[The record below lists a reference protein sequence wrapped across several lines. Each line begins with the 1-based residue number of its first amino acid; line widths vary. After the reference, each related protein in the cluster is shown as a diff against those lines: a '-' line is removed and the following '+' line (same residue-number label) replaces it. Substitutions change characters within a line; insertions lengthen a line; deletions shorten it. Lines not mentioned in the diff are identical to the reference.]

1 MNDVAQSYAILEIS
15 STASPELAKQAYRKL
30 AKIWHPDR
38 YINDPILKAK
48 AEVKI
53 KKINQA
59 YAVIKDYQEKNG
71 GNVVKQKTTSYSPSQ
86 KSSTKVVKTQNTPE
100 FYYQQ
105 GIDYLESKDYDAA
118 LNSFAQAIKL
128 NPNYL
133 QAYQCRGFILS
144 KLGYDLRANA
154 EFKKAEQIKLKS
166 SSEDKTV
173 KLWRCNL

>member
-1 MNDVAQSYAILEIS
+1 MNDVAKSYAILNIS
-15 STASPELAKQAYRKL
+15 PTASPEIAKQAYHKL

-38 YINDPILKAK
+38 YINDPLLKAK
-48 AEVKI
+48 AEVEI

-59 YAVIKDYQEKNG
+59 YGVIKDYQEKNQ
-71 GNVVKQKTTSYSPSQ
+71 NNIVKQKTTKYSSSQ
-86 KSSTKVVKTQNTPE
+86 KSPTKVAKTKSTPE

-105 GIDYLESKDYDAA
+105 GIDYLEAKDYNAA

-128 NPNYL
+128 NPNHL

-154 EFKKAEQIKLKS
+154 EFKKVDQIKLKNRVAQS
-166 SSEDKTV
+166 YRQRDK
-173 KLWRCNL
+173 